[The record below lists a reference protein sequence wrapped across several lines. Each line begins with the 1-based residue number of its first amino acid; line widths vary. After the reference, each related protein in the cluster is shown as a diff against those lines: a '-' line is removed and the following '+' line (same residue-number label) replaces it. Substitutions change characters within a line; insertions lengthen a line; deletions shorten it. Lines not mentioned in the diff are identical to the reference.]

1 MSIYVKSALSNIAV
15 PPSFEQV
22 TQLSSVHPQGFVWS
36 PRIFHN
42 GSDSILSL
50 EVVDPEQPAFARV
63 QDLIGHNVGFKLSKK
78 ISNAEPKYGWASVK
92 EWKISGGT

>member
-1 MSIYVKSALSNIAV
+1 M
-15 PPSFEQV
+15 
-22 TQLSSVHPQGFVWS
+22 
-36 PRIFHN
+36 
-42 GSDSILSL
+42 
-50 EVVDPEQPAFARV
+50 DPEQPAFARV